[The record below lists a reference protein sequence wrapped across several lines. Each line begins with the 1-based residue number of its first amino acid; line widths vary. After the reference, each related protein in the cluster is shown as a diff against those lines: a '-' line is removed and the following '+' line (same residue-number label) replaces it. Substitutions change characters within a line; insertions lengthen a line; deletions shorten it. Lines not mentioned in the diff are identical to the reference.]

1 MTCLAPPPLPDG
13 AILVGGAWVDYSGPG
28 RIDHINPATG
38 KPQGSFVV
46 GGPEEINAAVDAARR
61 ALPAWRSMPA
71 HARRGLLLRVAAAL
85 TQDDERLGLI
95 AAVESGRLYIRGS
108 TFLAAE
114 YFRYYAGWTEKR
126 LGFAKY
132 SPDGTS
138 MTAAI
143 REPCGVVAVI
153 IPWNGPLTSIG
164 MKVAPALASGNTVVL
179 KPPELAP
186 FAALRFAELCQEVGM
201 PPGVLNVIPSGAKGG
216 EALVRNAA
224 VAKVSFTGGLST
236 ARKVAEAAAENLTPV
251 VLELGGKSA
260 SIVFDDADLSRAGRM
275 AALLSLQVNAGQGCC
290 LPTRLLVQNNVYD
303 EVVHHVVT
311 TARSL
316 RLGDPLDEG
325 TSMGPVI
332 SARAADR
339 ILAVIERACSD
350 EHGILLTGGGRAGGA
365 LSDGFFVEPTVF
377 GDVDNESP
385 LAQEEIFGPVL
396 SIERF
401 ETDQDAVTLA
411 NRSNYG
417 LGAFVYTRDIR
428 RAHRTAAELEAGM
441 VAINGMSPMLPTMPF
456 GGMKQ
461 SGYGREGGWVGMAEF
476 CRTKELIVGLR

>member
-1 MTCLAPPPLPDG
+1 
-13 AILVGGAWVDYSGPG
+13 
-28 RIDHINPATG
+28 
-38 KPQGSFVV
+38 
-46 GGPEEINAAVDAARR
+46 
-61 ALPAWRSMPA
+61 
-71 HARRGLLLRVAAAL
+71 
-85 TQDDERLGLI
+85 
-95 AAVESGRLYIRGS
+95 
-108 TFLAAE
+108 
-114 YFRYYAGWTEKR
+114 
-126 LGFAKY
+126 
-132 SPDGTS
+132 
-138 MTAAI
+138 
-143 REPCGVVAVI
+143 
-153 IPWNGPLTSIG
+153 
-164 MKVAPALASGNTVVL
+164 
-179 KPPELAP
+179 
-186 FAALRFAELCQEVGM
+186 M
-201 PPGVLNVIPSGAKGG
+201 PPGVLNVIPSGAAGG

-224 VAKVSFTGGLST
+224 IAKVSFTGGLST

-260 SIVFDDADLSRAGRM
+260 SIIFDDADLSRAGRL
-275 AALLSLQVNAGQGCC
+275 AAILSLQVNAGQGCC

-303 EVVHHVVT
+303 EVVDHVVT

-316 RLGDPLDEG
+316 KLGNPLHED

-332 SARAADR
+332 SASAADR
-339 ILAVIERACSD
+339 ILAVVGRACRD
-350 EHGILLTGGGRAGGA
+350 KHGVLLTGGGRAGGA

-377 GDVDNESP
+377 GDVDNNSP

-401 ETDQDAVTLA
+401 ETDQEAIRLA

-417 LGAFVYTRDIR
+417 LGAFVYTRDVR
-428 RAHRTAAELEAGM
+428 RAHRTAAQLEAGM